1 VSLPAYSADG
11 RSAAVLRTFRH
22 DIYASGADV
31 VVLMRDASG
40 WRPDQVHNVRL
51 SIF

>member
-1 VSLPAYSADG
+1 M
-11 RSAAVLRTFRH
+11 T
-22 DIYASGADV
+22 IYASGADV